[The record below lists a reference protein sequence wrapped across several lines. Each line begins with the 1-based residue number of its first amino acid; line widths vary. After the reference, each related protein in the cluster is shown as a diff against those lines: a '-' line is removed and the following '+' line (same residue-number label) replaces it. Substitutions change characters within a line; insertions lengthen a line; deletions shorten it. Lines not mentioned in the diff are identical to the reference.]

1 MSVPAQ
7 GDIIAFKPELD
18 AKRHEQQVPWLVVS
32 VKPYNDASKL
42 VMVCPITSHQGTATS
57 ANAAEV
63 LLPANCGA
71 SGVVLTFQL
80 QAIDWQAKVHVD
92 GQRSGCDVEGG
103 AAEFEDVFGV
113 VDPFWTKAMAWHPL
127 SRLINPM

>member
-1 MSVPAQ
+1 MSVPAP

-18 AKRHEQQVPWLVVS
+18 AKGHEQQGPRPWLVVS

-80 QAIDWQAKVHVD
+80 QTIDWQARKAKLLGGVPVATLKAV
-92 GQRSGCDVEGG
+92 QRNLKMCLG
-103 AAEFEDVFGV
+103 
-113 VDPFWTKAMAWHPL
+113 L
-127 SRLINPM
+127 